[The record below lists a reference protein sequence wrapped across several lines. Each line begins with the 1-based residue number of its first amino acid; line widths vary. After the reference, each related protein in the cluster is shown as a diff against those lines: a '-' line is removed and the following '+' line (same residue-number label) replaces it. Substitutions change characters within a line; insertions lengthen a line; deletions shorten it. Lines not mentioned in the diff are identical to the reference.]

1 MNGCLAFSVAASLVD
16 RRAAGHGGQA
26 AVQFFMAALRTC
38 TT

>member
-1 MNGCLAFSVAASLVD
+1 MVACLSASQQAFFD